1 MKLSRGNASDINRV
15 AIGCAP
21 CSRVTPIP
29 RVFGYG
35 IFGASNFVTS
45 RADGTIRGEIRGTE
59 EEILSSFFFFFSS
72 LRKRII
78 HLTVGSIVSL
88 NANIYLHVISSKEE
102 RVASDRSDR
111 EEKGGGCKRSNV
123 SAKRCVK

>member
-45 RADGTIRGEIRGTE
+45 RADGTIRGEIRETE
-59 EEILSSFFFFFSS
+59 EEILSSFFFFFFVTSKAYNPS
-72 LRKRII
+72 NCWQY
-78 HLTVGSIVSL
+78 SIV
-88 NANIYLHVISSKEE
+88 E
-102 RVASDRSDR
+102 R
-111 EEKGGGCKRSNV
+111 
-123 SAKRCVK
+123 